1 MATREQNEK
10 EYRHWIDLPDGG
22 RRYWRE
28 RKGKVIG
35 LQRMVKIV
43 DPQENTLLVVQEI
56 YDETGMLIE
65 RHQKYPDDTGH
76 EVFKKRDE
84 A

>member
-10 EYRHWIDLPDGG
+10 EYHHWIDLPDGG

-43 DPQENTLLVVQEI
+43 AAQENTLLVVQEI
-56 YDETGMLIE
+56 YDETEILLE

-76 EVFKKRDE
+76 EVLKKRDE